1 MILLFLLVV
10 LFFLSGIEVCKQ
22 KKNSKLSFLL
32 LYIPISLITISR
44 FGVGADYPGYY
55 NAFQELNSI
64 NINGISELLLINA
77 HGELGYLFLVYLFGK
92 LGLTFYELAILIAIV
107 TMPLYYIF
115 FKKYCSYSILSLF
128 IFYAIYFVVYPFNV
142 IRQGLTIAL
151 FLGVLLP
158 LLFEKKY
165 LLFVIY
171 TILGSLFHYSLLTV
185 LVLPF
190 ILKLKLNI
198 RTIFILIILGLIFPL
213 GSLILNI
220 GFLNSINVLSYYL
233 DDSSNIYA
241 FLNRAIF
248 IIPSFYFYAKYD
260 KNSLERK
267 MALIS
272 IIGFLIF
279 INFRSYSLIAS
290 RTTVYFKI
298 VEIYLLAKYIKDI
311 KLLPNRMLVF
321 NLFSVFLFIIFI
333 KAMNTDITYLKY
345 FGNIPE
351 YESIINYPI
360 YNNHFHPM

>member
-1 MILLFLLVV
+1 MILLLLLVV
-10 LFFLSGIEVCKQ
+10 LFFFSGIEVWKQ
-22 KKNSKLSFLL
+22 KKKSKLSFLL
-32 LYIPISLITISR
+32 LYVLISLIAIVR

-55 NAFQELNSI
+55 NAFQEINSI
-64 NINGISELLLINA
+64 DINGISELLLINA

-92 LGLTFYELAILIAIV
+92 LGLTFYELAILIAII

-115 FKKYCSYSILSLF
+115 LKKYCNYSILSLF

-165 LLFVIY
+165 LLYVIY
-171 TILGSLFHYSLLTV
+171 TVLGSLFHYSLLTV
-185 LVLPF
+185 LILPF
-190 ILKLKLNI
+190 ILKFKFKI
-198 RTIFILIILGLIFPL
+198 GTIYIFIILGLIFPM
-213 GSLILNI
+213 GNLIMNI

-233 DDSSNIYA
+233 DDSSNVYA
-241 FLNRAIF
+241 FLNRAVF
-248 IIPSFYFYAKYD
+248 VIPSFYYYAKSD
-260 KNSLERK
+260 KNSVEKK

-290 RTTVYFKI
+290 RTTVYFKV
-298 VEIYLLAKYIKDI
+298 VEIYLLAKYISDI
-311 KLLPNRMLVF
+311 KLLPNKMLVF
-321 NLFSVFLFIIFI
+321 NLFSIFLFIIFI
-333 KAMNTDITYLKY
+333 KAMNTDITYLKH

-360 YNNHFHPM
+360 YNNYFHPM